1 MPTAE
6 WTLRGCSEKEVPY
19 PRRSSECLRVADV
32 HSARE
37 GIKIRQ
43 RKRKDWPWVSAR
55 PPESQRRPSSAPKD
69 TRSRPQSILSVPY
82 SHPRSVCVC
91 CCVCAWGVGWSERWD
106 TDGHLPNTCPPSLPW
121 GKAGP
126 GQDCGWDWQW
136 SGAAAPALARKR
148 EPRIPEAPG
157 FPGASRIGIRDR
169 SGGALGPHPAPALS
183 PQRGRPAPRA
193 PDVDAAAAAAAAAR
207 ESLSAEPICR
217 RRGPARGGRAGRAV
231 GWSASGSGRRAQES
245 PCPSGHRAPGRPAP
259 RSACGWA
266 ASASRWCR
274 RVRGPGAGDG
284 RRGCSL
290 PLLRC
295 HRGVLGSLS
304 AP

>member
-1 MPTAE
+1 P
-6 WTLRGCSEKEVPY
+6 
-19 PRRSSECLRVADV
+19 
-32 HSARE
+32 
-37 GIKIRQ
+37 
-43 RKRKDWPWVSAR
+43 
-55 PPESQRRPSSAPKD
+55 
-69 TRSRPQSILSVPY
+69 PQSILSVPY
-82 SHPRSVCVC
+82 LHPRNVCVVCVC
-91 CCVCAWGVGWSERWD
+91 CFVCAWGVGWSERWG

-121 GKAGP
+121 GRAGP
-126 GQDCGWDWQW
+126 GQDWDWQW
-136 SGAAAPALARKR
+136 SSAAAPALARER

-157 FPGASRIGIRDR
+157 FPGAPRIEIGDR

-217 RRGPARGGRAGRAV
+217 QRGPARGGRAGRTV

-274 RVRGPGAGDG
+274 RVRGPGSGDG
-284 RRGCSL
+284 RKGCSL
-290 PLLRC
+290 PSHAATGEFSVPFPLPEDLLC
-295 HRGVLGSLS
+295 HLLPTLLARPQRLQTFLTPRPVLQPLNLFPGILGS
-304 AP
+304 

>member
-1 MPTAE
+1 MGHRWASPKH
-6 WTLRGCSEKEVPY
+6 L
-19 PRRSSECLRVADV
+19 SS
-32 HSARE
+32 
-37 GIKIRQ
+37 
-43 RKRKDWPWVSAR
+43 
-55 PPESQRRPSSAPKD
+55 
-69 TRSRPQSILSVPY
+69 LSP
-82 SHPRSVCVC
+82 
-91 CCVCAWGVGWSERWD
+91 
-106 TDGHLPNTCPPSLPW
+106 L
-121 GKAGP
+121 GKGRAGP

-136 SGAAAPALARKR
+136 SGAAAPALARER

-157 FPGASRIGIRDR
+157 FPGASRNGIGDR
-169 SGGALGPHPAPALS
+169 SGGALSPHPAPALS

-193 PDVDAAAAAAAAAR
+193 PDVDAAAAAAAAAAR

-274 RVRGPGAGDG
+274 RVRGPGAGAG
-284 RRGCSL
+284 RRGYSL
-290 PLLRC
+290 PSYAATGEFSVPFPLPEDLLCPLLPTLLARPQ
-295 HRGVLGSLS
+295 RLRTFLTPRPVLQPLNLFPGILGS
-304 AP
+304 